1 MVVKAKGGQIMNNE
15 EKATSTAASTDDEI
29 EISKEDFSKLSYRQK
44 FAVSEYGY
52 LLSVED
58 AEIVRKMLGSI
69 AQEKDILAFC
79 RANGKR
85 VLNFDESMT
94 TTDTVRDW
102 RRIALIGLLAG
113 IFLVFV
119 LVTQSYFLWPIDYLI
134 GRLIVWIPIF
144 GLAGLFLVRLWQSTS
159 NIQRKYIRWASKIIL
174 GLLIVLA
181 VIWLA
186 VVFFLTCLGI
196 GAAGCY

>member
-1 MVVKAKGGQIMNNE
+1 MNNE
-15 EKATSTAASTDDEI
+15 EKATSTAASIDDEI

>member
-79 RANGKR
+79 RANGKQ

>member
-1 MVVKAKGGQIMNNE
+1 MNNE

-79 RANGKR
+79 RANGKQ

-181 VIWLA
+181 VI
-186 VVFFLTCLGI
+186 
-196 GAAGCY
+196 

>member
-15 EKATSTAASTDDEI
+15 EKATSTAASIDDEI

-52 LLSVED
+52 LLSVQD

-79 RANGKR
+79 RANGKQ

>member
-1 MVVKAKGGQIMNNE
+1 MNNE
-15 EKATSTAASTDDEI
+15 EKATSTAASIDDEI

-79 RANGKR
+79 RANGKQ

>member
-1 MVVKAKGGQIMNNE
+1 MNNE
-15 EKATSTAASTDDEI
+15 EKATSTAASIDDEI

-52 LLSVED
+52 LLSVQD

-79 RANGKR
+79 RANGKQ

>member
-15 EKATSTAASTDDEI
+15 EKATSTAASIDDEI

-79 RANGKR
+79 RANGKQ

-119 LVTQSYFLWPIDYLI
+119 LVTQSSFLWPIDYLI